1 MPDLDLDAI
10 KASVDKAHQEIGEIA
25 EQGVTR
31 RWRMHIPAQPD
42 RDSDLI
48 ISRALTGVDALLAE
62 VKRLHSFA
70 QAIRNLT
77 RDTDGNDLDG
87 DCELPVG
94 EFQGALVEHLDGG
107 ETP

>member
-62 VKRLHSFA
+62 VKRLRALEQQVLALADRSKVA
-70 QAIRNLT
+70 
-77 RDTDGNDLDG
+77 RDAWTQQ
-87 DCELPVG
+87 CAELGIAGRV
-94 EFQGALVEHLDGG
+94 A
-107 ETP
+107 